1 MVGVYDVVT
10 TNAGL
15 ICTEIHDANPVDE
28 TQVYDLVGIDW
39 VAQP

>member
-15 ICTEIHDANPVDE
+15 ICTETHDANPAEIV
-28 TQVYDLVGIDW
+28 VYDLVGTDW

>member
-10 TNAGL
+10 SAGGT
-15 ICTEIHDANPVDE
+15 ICTETHDANPAEIV
-28 TQVYDLVGIDW
+28 VYDLVGIDW

>member
-15 ICTEIHDANPVDE
+15 ICTEIHDANPTAE
-28 TQVYDLVGIDW
+28 TKVYDLVGTDW
-39 VAQP
+39 VEQ